1 MPQLKI
7 DTAMS
12 NQPEQI
18 EEGDIVLAPGDNL
31 GIVVGIYGLGYCEVL
46 INKGTR
52 SARIIPYR
60 QTDLRRLPAPTTQ
73 AG

>member
-1 MPQLKI
+1 
-7 DTAMS
+7 MS
-12 NQPEQI
+12 NQPEKI

-60 QTDLRRLPAPTTQ
+60 EADLRRLPGSQ
-73 AG
+73 ASSG